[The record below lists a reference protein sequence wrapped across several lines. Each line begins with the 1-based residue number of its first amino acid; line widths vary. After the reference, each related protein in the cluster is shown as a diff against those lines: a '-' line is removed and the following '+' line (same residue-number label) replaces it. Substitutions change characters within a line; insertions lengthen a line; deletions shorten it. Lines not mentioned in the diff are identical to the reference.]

1 MRNEEREKVC
11 GKESGTGGRIHEK
24 KHIQKTNNSVTA
36 WTLELTYPHN
46 PTVSS
51 FDFYA
56 ILSPLASVEAT
67 SRLALPMVPW
77 PQAYHNGYSSWK
89 LPGKPPFEI
98 QNFPRKRRHNLP
110 SFLSVVHVQI
120 FFFQTSTES
129 PVFQNSPCWILTYQ
143 NALFIFPYHNLS
155 FFFHSLFTLVF
166 YHLQNGNLVSS
177 PSECAFLPKKN
188 NKKIKSSIKPWSKS
202 K

>member
-46 PTVSS
+46 PTVFKLWFLRHPVTTRLRWSYFEISS
-51 FDFYA
+51 
-56 ILSPLASVEAT
+56 PHGPMT
-67 SRLALPMVPW
+67 SS
-77 PQAYHNGYSSWK
+77 YHNGYSSWK

-110 SFLSVVHVQI
+110 SFLSVVHAQI

-129 PVFQNSPCWILTYQ
+129 PVFQNSLCWILTYQ
-143 NALFIFPYHNLS
+143 NALFIFFHTIILLSSFIPY
-155 FFFHSLFTLVF
+155 SLRYFTIFWMATWRPPL
-166 YHLQNGNLVSS
+166 
-177 PSECAFLPKKN
+177 
-188 NKKIKSSIKPWSKS
+188 
-202 K
+202 